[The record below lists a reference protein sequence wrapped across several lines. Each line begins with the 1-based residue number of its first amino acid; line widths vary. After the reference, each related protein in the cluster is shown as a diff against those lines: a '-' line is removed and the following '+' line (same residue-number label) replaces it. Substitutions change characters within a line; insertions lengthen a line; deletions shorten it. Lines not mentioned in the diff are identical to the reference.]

1 MMAFFPKSGPN
12 PFTMVTKR
20 LRQDLPDRKF
30 LQYGPNTYV
39 SNKMV
44 VAWLNPMIK
53 AISDH
58 REIHLPHRHW

>member
-44 VAWLNPMIK
+44 VAYTYGQCLSQHTKMT
-53 AISDH
+53 
-58 REIHLPHRHW
+58 

>member
-1 MMAFFPKSGPN
+1 MMAFFPKSGLN

-44 VAWLNPMIK
+44 VAYTKMT
-53 AISDH
+53 
-58 REIHLPHRHW
+58 